1 MNAGVSRDKSTS
13 LSAVVDLYSHGAQV
27 RLTLSRRSQLALGE
41 LELDQ
46 QRLDLHLAAR
56 HLRLH
61 RAAHLQQ
68 RAFGEALE
76 DRRQLRVDID
86 RCGHSSRL
94 SGE

>member
-1 MNAGVSRDKSTS
+1 MNARVSGVARTS
-13 LSAVVDLYSHGAQV
+13 LSAVVDLCSHGAQV

-41 LELDQ
+41 LKLDQ

-56 HLRLH
+56 HLLLH

-86 RCGHSSRL
+86 RRGHPSRL
-94 SGE
+94 SVE